1 MTRDWKTLARALAL
15 DIPDPDLDKITPA
28 LDALETSFRPLAAN
42 VPHLV
47 EPAVVFFCS
56 TQEAE

>member
-1 MTRDWKTLARALAL
+1 MTRDWKTLARALAP
-15 DIPDPDLDKITPA
+15 DIPGPDLDKITPA

-42 VPHLV
+42 VGHLV

-56 TQEAE
+56 SEEAE

>member
-1 MTRDWKTLARALAL
+1 MAGALAL
-15 DIPDPDLDKITPA
+15 DIPDPDLDKIKPA

-56 TQEAE
+56 AQEPE

>member
-1 MTRDWKTLARALAL
+1 MRDWKMLARALAL
-15 DIPDPDLDKITPA
+15 DIPEPDLDKIKPA

-47 EPAVVFFCS
+47 EPAVVFSCPVE
-56 TQEAE
+56 EAE